1 MVAPPLLALPG
12 ELRNRIYE
20 FCVEPKALY
29 IPRHPIR
36 TKKHYAHARC
46 GLYGSL
52 RNVCRQTRAEFGSSY
67 MAKNVMVLHQITA
80 NAFLKTFYPD
90 LRQPKVSSGEPPL
103 EHGTADSSVQGNI
116 LIMSYF
122 GQPYDATPLARLCM
136 KYPNFNVTFTD
147 ASACLR
153 LAVLLDGFFAN
164 ISSGEAPPPNTM
176 QAPGITHVPPL
187 LGGRML
193 FSTHSSLTR
202 HYLQPTKL
210 YEYHSWPLCK
220 HIDSRLQR
228 VLRIVGFLPFRANC
242 ETRSTASA

>member
-29 IPRHPIR
+29 IPRHPKR
-36 TKKHYAHARC
+36 TKKHYAHARW

-90 LRQPKVSSGEPPL
+90 LRQPKVPSGEPPL
-103 EHGTADSSVQGNI
+103 ERGTADSSAQGNI

-136 KYPNFNVTFTD
+136 NYPNFNVTFTD

-164 ISSGEAPPPNTM
+164 ISSGTFRPDFERLIQKVEISCSMQPEMRFTFQSRRAMEDFVEQSGIADPRQVLMKMGAPPMNGF
-176 QAPGITHVPPL
+176 AI
-187 LGGRML
+187 L
-193 FSTHSSLTR
+193 FGDDTGDVYKHSALSL
-202 HYLQPTKL
+202 
-210 YEYHSWPLCK
+210 
-220 HIDSRLQR
+220 
-228 VLRIVGFLPFRANC
+228 
-242 ETRSTASA
+242 